1 MKKTLII
8 FNHPNFENSVF
19 NRAFIEKAKQQEN
32 VLVRHLDAIYGSNT
46 KSFDIQKEQEF
57 LVEYERII
65 FQFPYIGLAL
75 LQCLR
80 LIKI

>member
-19 NRAFIEKAKQQEN
+19 NRAFIEKAKQQEK

-46 KSFDIQKEQEF
+46 KF
-57 LVEYERII
+57 
-65 FQFPYIGLAL
+65 
-75 LQCLR
+75 
-80 LIKI
+80 